1 MTENLASIVRFAL
14 DVAFKATVLLGLTA
28 VALLAL
34 RRASAAARQLVAT
47 LGLAGVLVLP
57 AASLLAP
64 RWEIPLIPSPV
75 PAASSVDAAFGSLEL
90 PRLRSEAESPA
101 LPPVDETTIT
111 VSERGSVPSFEK
123 SVVVEE
129 PAGRHVEP
137 SAPAPETSS
146 TPAFAWMLGA
156 LALWSA
162 GTLLASTRIGLGAA
176 RVARIRRRASDA
188 VDPDW
193 NDLAAEVGGKL
204 GLGRPVRLLFSS
216 ELAVPVTVG
225 MRRPVVLLP
234 DAARRWNDERRR
246 VVLLHELA
254 HVRRGDWVALL
265 IVQAAAALYWFH
277 PLAWTA
283 RVQMQKDCERACD
296 DLVLA
301 AGTRPS
307 VYAAHLLSIIRS
319 LRLSGQRALPAVA
332 MARRSYWDG
341 RMRAILDPAIARS
354 VVSGREARFAAVALV
369 TLVAALAVFQPWAT
383 PAEAM
388 ASSDRGTE
396 EIDLATAADQLDSL
410 PPPSPSSSA
419 PSSSSCDGKKEQP
432 GAQPAVDRDKKVGKQ
447 SSMFVSESSVSPE
460 SPELPAGA
468 VVAVEN
474 VAADLAGFVKAGWK
488 KKEKHGG
495 DWYSR
500 GMELHNDERYDEAIT
515 AFQRSIDEGNRV
527 EAATYNIACG
537 YARKGDADRAIE
549 WLKKSVE
556 EGFELS
562 SYIDKDDDLDSIRS
576 DPRFAELRRSAR
588 AEKTEASRHRA
599 DRLVQ
604 RVRELQSSRTTKG
617 GRFYELGKELLDEER
632 YDAAAQAFQTSAARG
647 YREGASL
654 YNTACAL
661 SLKGDKA
668 GALDYLAKS
677 LEAGFDDVGLFRK
690 DDDLDNVRGEPR
702 YRELLRMAQDLE
714 LHRFE
719 DAGSMKSWTRAGR
732 RNAWRE
738 AEQHFAQYVQSHPQ
752 SGRAWSNLGYARIEG
767 ERAEAS
773 VEAFQRALALRY
785 RPATTMYNLACAYS
799 LMDRKD
805 DAFTWL
811 FKALDAGFDGEGTLR
826 GDDDLD
832 NLRGDPRYRQALSK
846 VRSLGG
852 DEEN

>member
-75 PAASSVDAAFGSLEL
+75 PAAASVDAAFGSLEL

-101 LPPVDETTIT
+101 LPPVDETRIT
-111 VSERGSVPSFEK
+111 VAEAGSVPSFEK

-129 PAGRHVEP
+129 PVVRDFEP

-146 TPAFAWMLGA
+146 TPAIAWMLGA

-162 GTLLASTRIGLGAA
+162 GTLLASTRIALGAA
-176 RVARIRRRASDA
+176 RVARIHRRASDV

-193 NDLAAEVGGKL
+193 THLAAEVGEKL
-204 GLGRPVRLLFSS
+204 GLERRVRLLFSP

-225 MRRPVVLLP
+225 MLRPVVLLP

-246 VVLLHELA
+246 IVLLHELA

-354 VVSGREARFAAVALV
+354 VVSGREARVAAAALV

-388 ASSDRGTE
+388 ASSDRATE
-396 EIDLATAADQLDSL
+396 EIDLSSAADQLGT
-410 PPPSPSSSA
+410 
-419 PSSSSCDGKKEQP
+419 SSCDSKKAAP
-432 GAQPAVDRDKKVGKQ
+432 KPAVMREKQ
-447 SSMFVSESSVSPE
+447 KAKEPSLFVSDASVSPQDT
-460 SPELPAGA
+460 PEPDVAREQPVPPAPK
-468 VVAVEN
+468 VSVE
-474 VAADLAGFVKAGWK
+474 VRTPEPSGIVKAGWK
-488 KKEKHGG
+488 KGKHGG

-500 GMELHNDERYDEAIT
+500 GMKLHNEERYDEAIE
-515 AFQRSIDEGNRV
+515 AFRHAIDEGTRV

-562 SYIDKDDDLDSIRS
+562 SYIDKDDDLDAIRS
-576 DPRFAELRRSAR
+576 DPRFAELRRTAR
-588 AEKTEASRHRA
+588 AEKLEASRHRA

-604 RVRELQSSRTTKG
+604 RVRELQSSRTVKG
-617 GRFYELGKELLDEER
+617 GRFYELGKELLEEER

-702 YRELLRMAQDLE
+702 YRELLQMAQDLQ

-719 DAGSMKSWTRAGR
+719 DWGNMKSWTRAGR

-738 AEQHFAQYVQSHPQ
+738 AEQHFAQYVSSHPQ

-767 ERAEAS
+767 ERPEAA

-832 NLRGDPRYRQALSK
+832 NLRGDPRYRQALSR
-846 VRSLGG
+846 VRSLDG
-852 DEEN
+852 DDEN

>member
-1 MTENLASIVRFAL
+1 
-14 DVAFKATVLLGLTA
+14 
-28 VALLAL
+28 
-34 RRASAAARQLVAT
+34 VAT

-64 RWEIPLIPSPV
+64 RWEIPLIASPV
-75 PAASSVDAAFGSLEL
+75 PAAASVDAAFGSLEL
-90 PRLRSEAESPA
+90 PRLRSGAESPA
-101 LPPVDETTIT
+101 LPPVGEARIT
-111 VSERGSVPSFEK
+111 VAEAGSVPSFEK

-129 PAGRHVEP
+129 PAGRDFEP
-137 SAPAPETSS
+137 STPPPEPTS
-146 TPAFAWMLGA
+146 TPAVAWMLGA

-162 GTLLASTRIGLGAA
+162 GTLLASTRITFGAA

-188 VDPDW
+188 VERDW

-204 GLGRPVRLLFSS
+204 GLERPVRLLFSS

-277 PLAWTA
+277 PFAWTA

-341 RMRAILDPAIARS
+341 RMRAILDPAITRS
-354 VVSGREARFAAVALV
+354 VVSGREARVAAAALV

-388 ASSDRGTE
+388 ASSDRPTA
-396 EIDLATAADQLDSL
+396 EIDLATAADQLESA
-410 PPPSPSSSA
+410 PPSSPASPGS
-419 PSSSSCDGKKEQP
+419 PSSCDGKKEQS
-432 GAQPAVDRDKKVGKQ
+432 GAQPALDRDKKTGNR
-447 SSMFVSESSVSPE
+447 SSMFLSESSVSPE
-460 SPELPAGA
+460 SSELPVGA
-468 VVAVEN
+468 AIAVEN
-474 VAADLAGFVKAGWK
+474 VAADLAGFVKAGSK
-488 KKEKHGG
+488 KGKHGG

-500 GMELHNDERYDEAIT
+500 GMELHNDERYDEAIA
-515 AFQRSIDEGNRV
+515 AFQRSIKEGNRV

-537 YARKGDADRAIE
+537 YARKGHADRAIE

-562 SYIDKDDDLDSIRS
+562 SYIDKDDDLDAIRS
-576 DPRFAELRRSAR
+576 DPRFAELRRTAR
-588 AEKTEASRHRA
+588 AEKLEASRHRA

-604 RVRELQSSRTTKG
+604 RVRELQSSRTVKG

-654 YNTACAL
+654 YNAACAL

-702 YRELLRMAQDLE
+702 YRELLQTAQDLE

-719 DAGSMKSWTRAGR
+719 DWGNMKSWTRAGR

-738 AEQHFAQYVQSHPQ
+738 AEQHFAQYAQSHPQ

-767 ERAEAS
+767 ERPEAS
-773 VEAFQRALALRY
+773 VEAFQRALALHY

-799 LMDRKD
+799 LMGRKD

-832 NLRGDPRYRQALSK
+832 NLRGDPRYRQALSR
-846 VRSLGG
+846 VRSLDG
-852 DEEN
+852 DDEN

>member
-1 MTENLASIVRFAL
+1 
-14 DVAFKATVLLGLTA
+14 
-28 VALLAL
+28 
-34 RRASAAARQLVAT
+34 
-47 LGLAGVLVLP
+47 
-57 AASLLAP
+57 
-64 RWEIPLIPSPV
+64 
-75 PAASSVDAAFGSLEL
+75 
-90 PRLRSEAESPA
+90 ESPA
-101 LPPVDETTIT
+101 LPPVDETRIT
-111 VSERGSVPSFEK
+111 VAEAGSVPSFEK

-129 PAGRHVEP
+129 PAGGDFEP
-137 SAPAPETSS
+137 SAPGPEKSP
-146 TPAFAWMLGA
+146 TPAIAWMLGA
-156 LALWSA
+156 LAVWSA
-162 GTLLASTRIGLGAA
+162 GTLLASTRIALGAA

-188 VDPDW
+188 VERDW
-193 NDLAAEVGGKL
+193 NDLAAAVGAKL

-341 RMRAILDPAIARS
+341 RMRAILDPAITRS
-354 VVSGREARFAAVALV
+354 VVSGREARVAAVALV

-388 ASSDRGTE
+388 PSSDRATA
-396 EIDLATAADQLDSL
+396 EIDLSSAADQLET
-410 PPPSPSSSA
+410 
-419 PSSSSCDGKKEQP
+419 SSCDSKK
-432 GAQPAVDRDKKVGKQ
+432 GAPKPAVMREKQ
-447 SSMFVSESSVSPE
+447 KAKEPSLFVSDTSVSPQDT
-460 SPELPAGA
+460 PEPAQA
-468 VVAVEN
+468 RERPVQPVPPVAVE
-474 VAADLAGFVKAGWK
+474 VKTPEPSGFVKAGWK
-488 KKEKHGG
+488 KKEEKHGG

-500 GMELHNDERYDEAIT
+500 GMELHNDERYDEAIA
-515 AFQRSIDEGNRV
+515 AFQRSINEGNRV

-562 SYIDKDDDLDSIRS
+562 SYIDKDDDLDAIRS
-576 DPRFAELRRSAR
+576 DPRFAELRRTAR
-588 AEKTEASRHRA
+588 AERLEASRHRA

-604 RVRELQSSRTTKG
+604 RVRELQSSRTVKG

-702 YRELLRMAQDLE
+702 YRELLQMARDLE

-719 DAGSMKSWTRAGR
+719 DWGSMKSWTRAGR

-767 ERAEAS
+767 ERPEAS
-773 VEAFQRALALRY
+773 VEAFQKALALRY

-846 VRSLGG
+846 VRSLDG

>member
-75 PAASSVDAAFGSLEL
+75 PAAASVDAAFGSLEL
-90 PRLRSEAESPA
+90 PRLRSEAEAPA
-101 LPPVDETTIT
+101 LPPADETRIT
-111 VSERGSVPSFEK
+111 VAEAGAVPSFEK

-129 PAGRHVEP
+129 PAGRDFES

-146 TPAFAWMLGA
+146 TPAVAWMLGA

-162 GTLLASTRIGLGAA
+162 GTLLAATRIALGAA
-176 RVARIRRRASDA
+176 RVARMRRRASDA

-193 NDLAAEVGGKL
+193 TDLAAEVGVKL
-204 GLGRPVRLLFSS
+204 GLERPIRLLFSP

-225 MRRPVVLLP
+225 IRRPVVLLP

-277 PLAWTA
+277 PLAWSA

-341 RMRAILDPAIARS
+341 RMRAILDPAITRT
-354 VVSGREARFAAVALV
+354 VVSGREARVAAAALA

-383 PAEAM
+383 PAEAT
-388 ASSDRGTE
+388 ASSDRASA
-396 EIDLATAADQLDSL
+396 EIDLAAAADQLDSL
-410 PPPSPSSSA
+410 PPPSSSSSA
-419 PSSSSCDGKKEQP
+419 PSSSSCDSKKEQS
-432 GAQPAVDRDKKVGKQ
+432 GAQPAVDRDKKIGKQ

-460 SPELPAGA
+460 NPELPVGA
-468 VVAVEN
+468 AVAVEN
-474 VAADLAGFVKAGWK
+474 VVADLAGFVKAGWK
-488 KKEKHGG
+488 KGKHGG

-500 GMELHNDERYDEAIT
+500 GMVLHNDERYDEAIA

-562 SYIDKDDDLDSIRS
+562 SYIDKDDDLDAIRS
-576 DPRFAELRRSAR
+576 DPRFAQLRRTAR
-588 AEKTEASRHRA
+588 AEKLEASRHRA

-604 RVRELQSSRTTKG
+604 RFRELQSSRTVKG
-617 GRFYELGKELLDEER
+617 GRFYELGKELLEEER

-661 SLKGDKA
+661 SLKGNRA

-677 LEAGFDDVGLFRK
+677 LEAGFDDVGLFRQ

-702 YRELLRMAQDLE
+702 YRELLQMAQDLE

-719 DAGSMKSWTRAGR
+719 DWGNMKSWTRAGR

-738 AEQHFAQYVQSHPQ
+738 AEQHFAQYAQSHPQ

-767 ERAEAS
+767 ERPEAS

-852 DEEN
+852 DDEN

>member
-14 DVAFKATVLLGLTA
+14 DVAFKATVLLGLTS

-75 PAASSVDAAFGSLEL
+75 PAVASVDAAFGSLEL
-90 PRLRSEAESPA
+90 PRLRSEAESPS
-101 LPPVDETTIT
+101 LPPVDQTRIT
-111 VSERGSVPSFEK
+111 VAETGSVPSFEK

-129 PAGRHVEP
+129 PPLRDFEP

-146 TPAFAWMLGA
+146 TTAVAWMLGA

-162 GTLLASTRIGLGAA
+162 GTLLASTRIALGAA
-176 RVARIRRRASDA
+176 RVARIRRRASEA

-193 NDLAAEVGGKL
+193 TDLAAEVGAKL
-204 GLGRPVRLLFSS
+204 GVERPVRLLFSS

-354 VVSGREARFAAVALV
+354 VVSGREARVAAAALV
-369 TLVAALAVFQPWAT
+369 TLVAALAVFQPWT
-383 PAEAM
+383 TRAEAM
-388 ASSDRGTE
+388 ASSDRATAQ
-396 EIDLATAADQLDSL
+396 IDLATAADQLDSL
-410 PPPSPSSSA
+410 PPPSSSSSA
-419 PSSSSCDGKKEQP
+419 SSCDSKKEQP
-432 GAQPAVDRDKKVGKQ
+432 GAQPAVDGDKRVGRQ
-447 SSMFVSESSVSPE
+447 SSMFVSESSVSPD
-460 SPELPAGA
+460 SQKLPAGTA
-468 VVAVEN
+468 VAVEN

-488 KKEKHGG
+488 KGKHGG

-500 GMELHNDERYDEAIT
+500 GMELHNEERYDEAIE
-515 AFQRSIDEGNRV
+515 AFRHAIDEGTRV

-604 RVRELQSSRTTKG
+604 RVRELQSSRSVKG
-617 GRFYELGKELLDEER
+617 GRFYELGRDLLEEER

-661 SLKGDKA
+661 SLKGDRA

-702 YRELLRMAQDLE
+702 YRALLQMAQDLE

-719 DAGSMKSWTRAGR
+719 DAGNMKSWTRAGR

-738 AEQHFAQYVQSHPQ
+738 TEQHFAQYVQSHPQ

-767 ERAEAS
+767 ERPEAS

-832 NLRGDPRYRQALSK
+832 NLRGDPRYRQALSR

-852 DEEN
+852 DD